1 MTVTHIN
8 PAALHTNPAFSQ
20 ATLVKGGSTL
30 YIGEQNGTDET
41 GAITGDFG
49 EQTRQALKNVLACL
63 AEVGADQSSVAKLTI
78 YFKQGESIQ
87 EGFAASGEVW
97 GPHPTAITVLPVPAL
112 GRPEALVGIEA
123 IASV

>member
-1 MTVTHIN
+1 MTITHIN
-8 PAALHTNPAFSQ
+8 PATLHKNAAFSQ
-20 ATLVKGGSTL
+20 ATLVKGGHTL
-30 YIGEQNGTDET
+30 YIGEQNGTDSE

-63 AEVGADQSSVAKLTI
+63 TEVGADQSAVAKLTI
-78 YFKQGESIQ
+78 YFKEGESIQ
-87 EGFAASGEVW
+87 EGFAASGDVW
-97 GPHPTAITVLPVPAL
+97 GMNATAITVIPVPAL